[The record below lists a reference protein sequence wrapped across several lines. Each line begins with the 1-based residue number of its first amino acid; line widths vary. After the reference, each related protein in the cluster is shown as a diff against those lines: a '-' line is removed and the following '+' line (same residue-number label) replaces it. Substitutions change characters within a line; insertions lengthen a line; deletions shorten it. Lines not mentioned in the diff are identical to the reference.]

1 MGWYDTI
8 QVQAPT
14 GQGYAGAAQLLN
26 QSAQNIKDATREGS
40 SFFATQAVKDLMK
53 TAPTGTQDP
62 TAHIAQVN
70 QLLAYMTPE
79 QAQAYRDSNAAMQ
92 RSYGRAL
99 EQDRFQKNFDQVDKQ
114 FKDKMTFE
122 NKKLLAEQMM
132 EKDKIA
138 AQLKSAQMSS
148 APAWANARLNAEQ
161 FQFNKRLKQAQAEAE
176 GFEIGN
182 DGKITYNPESAKALM
197 NIDSKIRDTA
207 SKFKAD
213 KFLDTANRRS
223 AFWGL
228 TVNDN
233 NALNRFS
240 AAMQFINTPT
250 KEGKTISDKS
260 QLLGMIESGDYEN
273 IEKFLSDLEAKKA
286 NSHPNGV

>member
-1 MGWYDTI
+1 MGWYDTV

-14 GQGYAGAAQLLN
+14 GQGYMGASQLLN
-26 QSAQNIKDATREGS
+26 QSAQNIKDATREGA
-40 SFFATQAVKDLMK
+40 SFFASQAIKDLMK

-62 TAHIAQVN
+62 TAHIANVN
-70 QLLAYMTPE
+70 RLIGYMTPE

-92 RSYGRAL
+92 QSYGRAL

-122 NKKLLAEQMM
+122 DKKLLAEQIMA
-132 EKDKIA
+132 KDKIA
-138 AQLKSAQMSS
+138 AQLKSAQISS

-161 FQFNKRLKQAQAEAE
+161 FQFNKGLKQAQAEAE

-182 DGKITYNPESAKALM
+182 DGKMTYNPESAKALM

-213 KFLDTANRRS
+213 KFLDTANSRS

-228 TVNDN
+228 TVNNN

-240 AAMQFINTPT
+240 EAMQFINTPT
-250 KEGKTISDKS
+250 KDKKTISDKS
-260 QLLGMIESGDYEN
+260 QLLGMVESGDYEN
-273 IEKFLSDLEAKKA
+273 IEKFLSGLRTKK
-286 NSHPNGV
+286 